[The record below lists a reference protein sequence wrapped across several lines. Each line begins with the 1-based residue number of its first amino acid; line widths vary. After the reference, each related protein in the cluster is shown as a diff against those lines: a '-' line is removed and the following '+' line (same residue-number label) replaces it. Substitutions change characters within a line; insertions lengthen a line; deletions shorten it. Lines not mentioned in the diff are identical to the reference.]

1 MKSPSHTCLPGTPDR
16 GSAEKTLR
24 LLASLPAPQGLADR
38 VHERLRVAPPPA
50 RILGWPRL
58 MRPAGG
64 WMHGNFARSA
74 AAAAIVCVV
83 AGGGWRIY
91 SRVELAPANNVIVM
105 PTRIAPEPRG
115 FSSAGAARVPQTL
128 DGPVLTHPVKEPP
141 ADVVQLPAPPR
152 SVPAHKK
159 KAAKTLI
166 IQKQ

>member
-1 MKSPSHTCLPGTPDR
+1 
-16 GSAEKTLR
+16 
-24 LLASLPAPQGLADR
+24 
-38 VHERLRVAPPPA
+38 
-50 RILGWPRL
+50 

-91 SRVELAPANNVIVM
+91 SRVEPAPANNVIVM
-105 PTRIAPEPRG
+105 PSHIVPEPRG

-141 ADVVQLPAPPR
+141 ADVVQLPAPSR
-152 SVPAHKK
+152 GVPARKK